1 MFGDEDYQPNQPI
14 RQNSDIA
21 GVFLLQ
27 NKNIEV
33 MI

>member
-1 MFGDEDYQPNQPI
+1 MFGDEDYQQNKPI
-14 RQNSDIA
+14 RETPDIT